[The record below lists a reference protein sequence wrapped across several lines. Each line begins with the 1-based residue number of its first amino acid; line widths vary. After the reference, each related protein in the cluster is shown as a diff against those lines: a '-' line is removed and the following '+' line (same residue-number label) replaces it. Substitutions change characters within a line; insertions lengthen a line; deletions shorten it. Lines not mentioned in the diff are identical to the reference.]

1 MFIDSSLEFCKELAL
16 SAASQDSTNILDLG
30 DTQLLSVPLALV
42 VLVSGSP
49 STAKETTVS
58 VQGSDNNS
66 TFAEVMS
73 FKIPEAEMVDG
84 KHINMLMPLSFPR
97 YIKLTIKP
105 TAADSNAKVTAFLT
119 TSPDTPREKA
129 DFQFASTIA

>member
-129 DFQFASTIA
+129 DFPFASTIA

>member
-1 MFIDSSLEFCKELAL
+1 MFMDSSLQFCKDLAL
-16 SAASQDSTNILDLG
+16 DAASKDSTNTIDLG

-42 VLVSGSP
+42 VLVSGAP
-49 STAKETTVS
+49 STAKGTTVS
-58 VQGSDNNS
+58 VQGSANNS

-84 KHINMLMPLSFPR
+84 KHINMLLPLNFPR
-97 YIKLTIKP
+97 YLKLTIKP

-129 DFQFASTIA
+129 DFPFASTIA

>member
-16 SAASQDSTNILDLG
+16 SAVSQDSTNILDLG

-66 TFAEVMS
+66 TYAEVMS
-73 FKIPEAEMVDG
+73 FKIPGAEMVDG

-97 YIKLTIKP
+97 YLKLTIKP

-129 DFQFASTIA
+129 DLPFASTIA

>member
-16 SAASQDSTNILDLG
+16 SATSQDSTNTLDLG

-84 KHINMLMPLSFPR
+84 KHINMLMPLGFPR

-129 DFQFASTIA
+129 DFPFASKIA

>member
-30 DTQLLSVPLALV
+30 DMQLLSVPLALV

-129 DFQFASTIA
+129 DFPFASTIA